1 MSATQE
7 IATSASN
14 AAAQTQQV
22 TSNIVDVNAAAKDTD
37 NAAGVLDMSA
47 HALSEETKSVDQLLH
62 NFIIEVKSFEKIV
75 RGEKDTEDRRN
86 SSVASEE
93 TDPAVVAEV
102 PTDDAAETE
111 AEEGSPS
118 EDDAAPVEDAPLEE
132 DAAKAA

>member
-1 MSATQE
+1 M
-7 IATSASN
+7 
-14 AAAQTQQV
+14 

-47 HALSEETKSVDQLLH
+47 HALSEETKSVDQLLN
-62 NFIIEVKSFEKIV
+62 NFMIEVKSFEKIV
-75 RGEKDTEDRRN
+75 RGEKDTEYRRN

-93 TDPAVVAEV
+93 QTSDAEADAPTAPEETDAAVVAEV
-102 PTDDAAETE
+102 PADDAAETE

>member
-7 IATSASN
+7 IATSAAN

-47 HALSEETKSVDQLLH
+47 HALSEETTSVDQLLN
-62 NFIIEVKSFEKIV
+62 NFMIGVKSFEQIV
-75 RGEKDTEDRRN
+75 RGEKDTKDRRN
-86 SSVASEE
+86 SSLELDGEE
-93 TDPAVVAEV
+93 E
-102 PTDDAAETE
+102 
-111 AEEGSPS
+111 SPS

-132 DAAKAA
+132 DAEKAA